1 MEPISIILG
10 LAGLV
15 AGGVLTFIVT
25 RKNNNGIV
33 EAAEEKATVEALK
46 HWSVVDGVITY
57 DGKNDSLATARDYKD
72 FELHVDWKIG
82 DNGDSGI
89 YLRGSP
95 QVQIWDPKFWKIGSG
110 GLYNNQKNP
119 SQPTSIADNPIGQ
132 WNRFVILMKGEKVTI
147 YLNGVLV
154 AHNVTLENYWDRK
167 IPLFAAGSI
176 QLQTHG
182 GEMRWKNIFI
192 KELTGQ

>member
-1 MEPISIILG
+1 MSPAEL
-10 LAGLV
+10 
-15 AGGVLTFIVT
+15 
-25 RKNNNGIV
+25 K
-33 EAAEEKATVEALK
+33 AAEDKATIEALK
-46 HWSVVDGVITY
+46 HWSVVEGVITY

-95 QVQIWDPKFWKIGSG
+95 QIQIWDPKYWKIGSG

-119 SQPTSIADNPIGQ
+119 SKPTSIADNPIGE
-132 WNRFVILMKGEKVTI
+132 WNRFIILMQGEKVTI

-154 AHNVTLENYWDRK
+154 VQNVTLENYWDRTQ
-167 IPLFAAGSI
+167 P
-176 QLQTHG
+176 
-182 GEMRWKNIFI
+182 IFP
-192 KELTGQ
+192 TGQIELQHHGNPIFFKNVYLRELK